1 MSRNQPTGFEFS
13 NAKRALLSAL
23 LRDEGLRNNSDQAKI
38 IPRRTGEGPIPLSC
52 AQERLWFLAQ
62 LGPEDSSYNLTT
74 AIRLRGDLE
83 VNALEWGLSEISR
96 RHEVLRTTFTA
107 VAGQSR
113 QIIARAES
121 MTLPV
126 TDLQNLPEAEQ
137 ETEIRRLVRAE
148 ARRPFDLQAG
158 PLWRVHLFRL
168 AGRSHVLLISMH
180 HIVTD
185 GWSQGV
191 FVRELAALYAAC
203 SNSRSASLPALPIQ
217 YADFAVWQR
226 QRLQGHALDEQL
238 AYWKRQL
245 AELPA
250 LALPTDHSRPA
261 VSHFACGTQS
271 FLLPPSLSAELKALS
286 RREGVTLFMTLLAA
300 FQVLLGRYCGQEDIA
315 LGTPVSNR
323 GRPELEGLIGFFVN
337 TLVLRTKLSGNP
349 TFRELLRRVQEMSLA
364 AFAHQ
369 DMPFEKLVAEL
380 RPERNLSRNPLF
392 QVLFVFQNAPQETLR
407 FSGLELSYL
416 DAETTTTPFD
426 LVVGLMEEADG
437 ISGALEFRT
446 ELFEPAAI
454 ARLAEHYRQLLTS
467 LAASPDNRID
477 NLPLL
482 TPAERHTLLVE
493 WNRTQAAQPRGRC
506 IHELISEQATRTPD
520 ALAVVGE
527 VQCLTYQELDE
538 QANRLAYALRRAG
551 LKAEARVGV
560 CLERSPQ
567 LLVALLAVLKAG
579 GAYVPIDPAY
589 PKERLALLLDDAKA
603 ALMLTQQRLRERL
616 PSYPG
621 RVLFLDGTAEAAS
634 AAAAPEASAK
644 CRPDQLAYVI
654 YTSGSTG
661 RPKGV
666 AVQHGH
672 LVASTWARLHY
683 YDAAASARDQ
693 LQRRFL
699 LLSSYAFDS
708 SVAGIFGTLCQ
719 GGCLLVPPEGTER
732 DPAQVIEWIARH
744 GITDTLCVPSLYELL
759 LTQAPP
765 TRLASLRRVVVAGEE
780 CPTALVRRHQ
790 QLLPQARLFNEY
802 GPTEAT
808 VWSTV
813 QECSDIEA
821 SSRVPIGQAIANA
834 QVYVLDRWLNPVPV
848 GVPGELYIG
857 GLGVARG
864 YLHKPDLTAER
875 FLPDPFSRVP
885 GARFYKTGDR
895 ARWRADASL
904 EFLGRIDQQIKLR
917 GFRIEPGE
925 IEAVLHEH
933 PDVRA
938 AAVLAREDAPG
949 VKRLVAYLVL
959 HPGAS
964 PSVAKLREFLRGR
977 LPVHLIPAAFV
988 CLDALPLAPNGKL
1001 DREALPPP
1009 GASGLEPGGVHVPP
1023 RGLVEGLLAAIWCD
1037 VLTLER
1043 VGRHDNF
1050 FDLGGHSLLATQ
1062 VASRVRQLLQIDLP
1076 LRVLFE
1082 RPTLAELG
1090 ARIEETRRA
1099 GSKGQP
1105 PLRPA
1110 PRNRPLPMS
1119 FAQQRLW
1126 LFEQLQPGNS
1136 VYNQADAVRIL
1147 GELDRS
1153 ALERSLAEIVRRHEV
1168 LRTRFTIVAGEPV
1181 QVIDPFQTVPLPVTD
1196 LRHLCRADRE
1206 AEVQRRSAAEAER
1219 AFDLQRG
1226 PLLRSH
1232 LLRLDDCEY
1241 VLLLARHH
1249 IVADGWSMG
1258 VYVREL
1264 AVLYTAF
1271 RQGHP
1276 SPLPAMPLQ
1285 YADFAVW
1292 QRRWL
1297 QGEVLEQELRYW
1309 ESRLGGMPELSLPTD
1324 RPRPSVRRFHG
1335 SSVTFELPSDLTAA
1349 LRKLSRREG
1358 ATLFMALLAAFQVL
1372 LARLTGQDDIAVG
1385 TPIANRNRRECEGLI
1400 GFFVNTL
1407 VLRTDL
1413 SGKPTFRE
1421 LLARVRDVALGVY
1434 DHQDLPF
1441 EKLVEHLRPPRDPS
1455 RHPLFQVMFVLQNTP
1470 RTSVELPGLR
1480 LEDIPSD
1487 EGMALFDLTLTVGES
1502 DDRLSAIL
1510 EYDEDLFER
1519 RTICRIA
1526 EDYRRLLEDIVA
1538 DPGMRIEQF
1547 LQPSSTHGELT
1558 ATARP
1563 MLHGVERT
1571 GIDSTPRTAVEK
1583 QLAEIWR
1590 SLLAVERVG
1599 VHDNFFEL
1607 GGHSLLAAQMLF
1619 RAQCLFEQRLS
1630 LGAFSQN
1637 PTISQVAQALTN
1649 GPASRSSILLPFRS
1663 QGTKIPLFCVHPL
1676 GGSGSCYFSLSHHFD
1691 AEQPFYAIRAPELD
1705 GEREPLD
1712 RIEDMAASY
1721 IDAILGV
1728 RSRGPYLLGGWSLG
1742 GVIAFEMARQLRA
1755 RGMPVALVALLDTQP
1770 PGASASSSSLSNG
1783 EATGRSGGEDDANLL
1798 AEIASDL
1805 DIRISRK
1812 VLRRLEPS
1820 ERLDYVV
1827 RQAAGQQGEAD
1838 IVRRT
1843 VSRDFAVCKAQKC
1856 ALAAYHP
1863 EIYQGSVTLFRCTAR
1878 RSPRRNDQLGGWERL
1893 AAGGVQVHVVPGSH
1907 QTMIAEP
1914 RVRILA
1920 RKLQACIDAA
1930 FATG

>member
-1 MSRNQPTGFEFS
+1 MSRIQPAGFEFS
-13 NAKRALLSAL
+13 EAKRALLSAL
-23 LRDEGLRNNSDQAKI
+23 LQDKGLRNDSDQVKI
-38 IPRRTGEGPIPLSC
+38 IPRHTGEGPIPLSF

-62 LGPEDSSYNLTT
+62 LEPEDSSYNLTT
-74 AIRLRGDLE
+74 AICLRGDLRI
-83 VNALEWGLSEISR
+83 NALEFSLSEIAR
-96 RHEVLRTTFTA
+96 RHEVLRTSFTA
-107 VAGQSR
+107 VGGQPR
-113 QIIARAES
+113 QVIAKAEP
-121 MTLPV
+121 MTFPV
-126 TDLQNLPEAEQ
+126 TDLQHLAEAEQ
-137 ETEIRRLVRAE
+137 VAEIRRQLCAE
-148 ARRPFDLQAG
+148 ARRSFDLQAR

-168 AGRSHVLLISMH
+168 AGRSHVLLIRMH

-191 FVRELAALYAAC
+191 FVRELAALYDAC
-203 SNSRSASLPALPIQ
+203 CTSRSASLPALPIQ

-226 QRLQGHALDEQL
+226 QWLQGHVLDEQL
-238 AYWKRQL
+238 VYWKQQL
-245 AELPA
+245 AGLPA
-250 LALPTDHSRPA
+250 LSLPTDHSRPF
-261 VSHFACGTQS
+261 VSHFACGARS
-271 FLLPPSLSAELKALS
+271 FSLPPNLCAELKALS
-286 RREGVTLFMTLLAA
+286 RREGVTLFMTMLAA
-300 FQVLLGRYCGQEDIA
+300 FQILLGRYCGQEDIA
-315 LGTPVSNR
+315 VGTPVANR
-323 GRPELEGLIGFFVN
+323 GRPELEDLIGFFVN
-337 TLVLRTKLSGNP
+337 TLVLRTNLSGNP
-349 TFRELLRRVQEMSLA
+349 TFREMLRRVQEMTLA

-380 RPERNLSRNPLF
+380 RPERNLSRSPLF
-392 QVLFVFQNAPQETLR
+392 QVLFVFQNAPQEMLC

-426 LVVGLMEEADG
+426 LVLGLMEETGG
-437 ISGALEFRT
+437 ITGALEFRS
-446 ELFEPAAI
+446 ELFEPATI
-454 ARLAEHYRQLLTS
+454 ARLAEHYCSLLTNI
-467 LAASPDNRID
+467 AACPDKRID
-477 NLPLL
+477 DLPLL
-482 TPAERHTLLVE
+482 TPAERHTLLGG
-493 WNRTQAAQPRGRC
+493 WNRTQAAYPRGRC
-506 IHELISEQATRTPD
+506 IHELIAEQVARTPD

-527 VQCLTYQELDE
+527 EQCLTYQELDE
-538 QANRLAYALRRAG
+538 QANRLAFALRRAG
-551 LKAEARVGV
+551 LNAEARIGV

-579 GAYVPIDPAY
+579 GAYVPLDPAY

-603 ALMLTQQRLRERL
+603 ALLVTQERL
-616 PSYPG
+616 HDRLPG
-621 RVLFLDGTAEAAS
+621 YRGCVLFLDGTAQAAPTD
-634 AAAAPEASAK
+634 AAPEARAE
-644 CRPDQLAYVI
+644 CFPDQLAYVI

-666 AVQHGH
+666 AVQHGN
-672 LVASTWARLHY
+672 LVASTWARLQY
-683 YDAAASARDQ
+683 YHAAAAGRDQ
-693 LQRRFL
+693 HQRRFL

-719 GGCLLVPPEGTER
+719 GGCLIVPPEGTER

-765 TRLASLRRVVVAGEE
+765 TRLASLLRVIVAGEE
-780 CPTALVRRHQ
+780 CPAALVRRHQ

-813 QECSDIEA
+813 QECSDFEA
-821 SSRVPIGQAIANA
+821 SSRVPIGRAIANA
-834 QVYVLDRWLNPVPV
+834 QAYVLDRRLNPVPV

-864 YLHKPDLTAER
+864 YLHKPELTAER
-875 FLPDPFSRVP
+875 FLPDPFSVVP
-885 GARFYKTGDR
+885 GARVYKTGDR
-895 ARWRADASL
+895 ARWRAEGSL

-949 VKRLVAYLVL
+949 VKRLVAYIVSQS
-959 HPGAS
+959 GAS

-988 CLDALPLAPNGKL
+988 FLDALPLTPNGKL

-1009 GASGLEPGGVHVPP
+1009 GASGLEPGGVRVPP

-1037 VLTLER
+1037 LLNLER
-1043 VGRHDNF
+1043 VSRHDNF

-1062 VASRVRQLLQIDLP
+1062 VASRVRQLLHIDLP

-1082 RPTLAELG
+1082 QPTIAELG
-1090 ARIEETRRA
+1090 TQIEEPRRA
-1099 GSKGQP
+1099 GLKAQP

-1110 PRNRPLPMS
+1110 PCNSALPMS

-1147 GELDRS
+1147 GELDTS

-1168 LRTRFTIVAGEPV
+1168 LRTRFTIVAEEPV
-1181 QVIDPFQTVPLPVTD
+1181 QVIDPFQPVPLPVTD
-1196 LRHLCRADRE
+1196 LRHLSRGERE
-1206 AEVQRRSAAEAER
+1206 AEAQRRSAAEAER
-1219 AFDLQRG
+1219 AFDLERG
-1226 PLLRSH
+1226 PLMRSQ
-1232 LLRLDDCEY
+1232 LLRLDSCEY

-1264 AVLYTAF
+1264 AVLYSAF
-1271 RQGHP
+1271 REGHP
-1276 SPLPAMPLQ
+1276 SPLPALPLQ

-1292 QRRWL
+1292 QRRGL
-1297 QGEVLEQELRYW
+1297 QGETLEQELRYW
-1309 ESRLGGMPELSLPTD
+1309 EGRLRGMPVMSLLTD

-1335 SSVTFELPSDLTAA
+1335 SSTTFELCSGLTHA

-1358 ATLFMALLAAFQVL
+1358 ATLFMTLLAAFQIL
-1372 LARLTGQDDIAVG
+1372 LARLSGQDDFAVG
-1385 TPIANRNRRECEGLI
+1385 TPIANRSRKEWEGLI

-1413 SGKPTFRE
+1413 SGDPTFRE
-1421 LLARVRDVALGVY
+1421 LLARVREVALGAY

-1441 EKLVEHLRPPRDPS
+1441 EKLVEHLRPPRDLS
-1455 RHPLFQVMFVLQNTP
+1455 RHPLFQAMFVLQNTP

-1487 EGMALFDLTLTVGES
+1487 NGMALFDLTLSVDES
-1502 DDRLSAIL
+1502 DGQLFATL

-1526 EDYRRLLEDIVA
+1526 EDYRRLLQDIVA
-1538 DPGMRIEQF
+1538 DPGMRIGQF
-1547 LQPSSTHGELT
+1547 QPPSSTHGEVT
-1558 ATARP
+1558 PTARP
-1563 MLHGVERT
+1563 RLSGVERAEV
-1571 GIDSTPRTAVEK
+1571 DSSPRTAVEK
-1583 QLAEIWR
+1583 LLAEIWR

-1619 RAQCLFEQRLS
+1619 RAQCRFGQRLS

-1637 PTISQVAQALTN
+1637 PTIFQLTQALTN
-1649 GPASRSSILLPFRS
+1649 GPTSQSSILLPIRS
-1663 QGTKIPLFCVHPL
+1663 QGTKTPFFCVHPL
-1676 GGSGSCYFSLSHHFD
+1676 GGSGSCYFSLSHHLD
-1691 AEQPFYAIRAPELD
+1691 ADQPFYAIRAPELD
-1705 GEREPLD
+1705 GEREPLV
-1712 RIEDMAASY
+1712 RIEDMAACY
-1721 IDAILGV
+1721 IDAVFDIHF
-1728 RSRGPYLLGGWSLG
+1728 RGPYLLGGWSLG
-1742 GVIAFEMARQLRA
+1742 GVIAFEMARQLHA
-1755 RGMPVALVALLDTQP
+1755 RGVPVALVALLDTQP
-1770 PGASASSSSLSNG
+1770 PGASASTSPLSNG

-1805 DIRISRK
+1805 NIRVSRK
-1812 VLRRLEPS
+1812 TLRRLEPG

-1827 RQAAGQQGEAD
+1827 RQAAGQQGETD
-1838 IVRRT
+1838 IVRRM
-1843 VSRDFAVCKAQKC
+1843 VSRYFAVCKAQER
-1856 ALAAYHP
+1856 ALAAYYP
-1863 EIYQGSVTLFRCTAR
+1863 AIYHGSVTLFRCKAR
-1878 RSPRRNDQLGGWERL
+1878 RSPRRNDQLNGWERL